1 MGQKLCPLSF
11 FSFYINKETAQA
23 GGSHEC
29 VEDACAIWD
38 ESCQQCHIKSGF
50 EALSLIADVVGGINN
65 ISKQGNSGSPITD
78 ILSRLRAKKKI
89 TEETKVA
96 EPLVN
101 PPQEQ
106 KSEQITEPKSSV
118 DVTTPPIIPISE
130 LPIVSLNELSNEV
143 GNG

>member
-38 ESCQQCHIKSGF
+38 DSCQQCHIKSGF

-78 ILSRLRAKKKI
+78 ILSRLRAKKKT
-89 TEETKVA
+89 TEETKVT
-96 EPLVN
+96 EPLIN
-101 PPQEQ
+101 SALEPKP
-106 KSEQITEPKSSV
+106 EQIIEPKSSV
-118 DVTTPPIIPISE
+118 DVTTPPIVPISE
-130 LPIVSLNELSNEV
+130 LPIVSLNESSNEV